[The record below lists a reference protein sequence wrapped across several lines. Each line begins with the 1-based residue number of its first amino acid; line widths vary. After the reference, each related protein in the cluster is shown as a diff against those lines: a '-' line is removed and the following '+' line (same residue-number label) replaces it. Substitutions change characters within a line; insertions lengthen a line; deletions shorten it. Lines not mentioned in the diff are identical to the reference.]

1 MTKEFK
7 TEITLIFDDVAPR
20 YDSNRFFELSAQKLI
35 NLIDHN
41 DIKRMLDVATG
52 TGSIALIA
60 AARYPRAEIEALD
73 ISNGMLSQ
81 ARKKAKEKSLK
92 NIKFRKQD
100 IEKIEERNVKFDI
113 ITCGYG
119 LFFLPNMEHTI
130 RKLYNCL
137 NTGGK
142 FMFST
147 FTKRAFSPHRDLFID
162 LIKDYGISL
171 PEQISIMLQ
180 TPKEIKNLC
189 QKLNIDKFRIKSSK
203 IRYLIDFDDWWS
215 LLNSAGYKGFLKQ
228 VGEERMDEFKNQHR
242 KELLK
247 YENSGKI
254 LLIADSLYTIMH
266 KQ

>member
-1 MTKEFK
+1 MTKELK
-7 TEITLIFDDVAPR
+7 KEIALVFDDVASR

-35 NLIDHN
+35 NLINHN
-41 DIKRMLDVATG
+41 EINSMLDVATG
-52 TGSIALIA
+52 TGIIALLA
-60 AARYPRAEIEALD
+60 AERFPQAEIEALD
-73 ISNGMLSQ
+73 ISTGMLSQ
-81 ARKKAKEKSLK
+81 ARQKAKEKGLK

-100 IEKIEERNVKFDI
+100 IEKIEDRNVKFDI

-142 FMFST
+142 FIFST
-147 FTKRAFSPHRDLFID
+147 FTKSAFSPYRDLFID
-162 LIKDYGISL
+162 LFKDYGITL

-228 VGEERMDEFKNQHR
+228 VGQERMDKFKNQHR

-247 YENSGKI
+247 YENLGKI